1 MRPALFSFGLIF
13 CFASCCDA
21 IELVTPIANSP
32 QYQLSNL
39 RKEKDDRG
47 STILAFDFKRIK
59 KGEGVA
65 FIKGKSA
72 NGHLSIA
79 ASLPSWQESGTM
91 QLSSYSPPGR
101 DLKVDIEL
109 YIAQMHTVGDKKYVY
124 SMVSNAIRLGDPGES
139 AKPRA
144 WTPAEKAGYEEYLK
158 NKPRQIKRY
167 AVTIDVPSNAV
178 EVPKT
183 AKLTKGTK
191 LQACYQSKWCPMTVL
206 EENDDGLVQV
216 RWDDYGPKFDSSM
229 LPRSELIIEK
239 RVLARLGKHPENH
252 FPEYAGWNSP
262 PATQMR
268 SKT

>member
-1 MRPALFSFGLIF
+1 MKFVHGDKYATRTLLVRFDIL
-13 CFASCCDA
+13 FASCCDA

-59 KGEGVA
+59 KGEGVT

-101 DLKVDIEL
+101 DLKIDIEL

-124 SMVSNAIRLGDPGES
+124 SMVSNAIRLGDPSEPT
-139 AKPRA
+139 KPRA
-144 WTPAEKAGYEEYLK
+144 WTPAESGIRGGFEE
-158 NKPRQIKRY
+158 
-167 AVTIDVPSNAV
+167 
-178 EVPKT
+178 
-183 AKLTKGTK
+183 
-191 LQACYQSKWCPMTVL
+191 QA
-206 EENDDGLVQV
+206 
-216 RWDDYGPKFDSSM
+216 SSDQT
-229 LPRSELIIEK
+229 LR
-239 RVLARLGKHPENH
+239 GHD
-252 FPEYAGWNSP
+252 
-262 PATQMR
+262 
-268 SKT
+268 